1 MSKIILTKKA
11 PSEGSQKTSEVDITK
26 ATYNDK
32 IRWIHEAVDD
42 IEYYYKDRWGEHCRC
57 YIWLKD
63 HDDNFLYV
71 YIKDAT
77 YRMPYTM
84 KGNSVEIDISNP
96 VEVACETIYTEIAE
110 SEDDTMV
117 EKILKGIEK
126 YFGGSSK
133 ETPKEEDLR
142 IVKQLQEDEM
152 VAIEPLYINAH
163 EPDGHSDTMD
173 EVEIRKMVVN
183 LNKAIDEKRIKSSL
197 FHQTDE
203 NGKLIVSEGFEIVKA
218 WVNEVDSIIGESFV
232 PEGQPIV
239 KTQFKDKKLWEARKS
254 GKLKGVS
261 IGAKAK
267 RVEERE
273 V

>member
-1 MSKIILTKKA
+1 MIKLTKNKQA
-11 PSEGSQKTSEVDITK
+11 TEGPQVYINK

-32 IRWIHEAVDD
+32 LQWMHRAVDE
-42 IEYYYKDRWGEHCRC
+42 IEYYEKDSWGESCRC
-57 YIWLKD
+57 YCWMTD
-63 HDDNFLYV
+63 HDDQYIYV
-71 YIKDAT
+71 RIKSDT
-77 YRMPYTM
+77 YRMPYTL
-84 KGNSVEIDISNP
+84 KGNEVEIDTSSP
-96 VEVACETIYTEIAE
+96 VEVVAETVYTEVVE
-110 SEDDTMV
+110 SEEGSEEDTMV
-117 EKILKGIEK
+117 EKILKGIDK

-133 ETPKEEDLR
+133 ETPKAEDLR
-142 IVKQLQEDEM
+142 IIKQLQEDEM
-152 VAIEPLYINAH
+152 VAIEPLYVNCN
-163 EPDGHSDTMD
+163 EVDGHGDSMD
-173 EVEIRKMVVN
+173 EVEIRKMVAN
-183 LNKAIDEKRIKSSL
+183 LNKAIEEKRLKSSL

-203 NGKLIVSEGFEIVKA
+203 NGKLIVSEGFTVVKA
-218 WVNEVDSIIGESFV
+218 WVNEVDSMIGESFV